1 MFLCFI
7 DQIYVNSM
15 GILGSKP
22 NMDDTEK
29 NVREEIDEQISK
41 YKIYMISKKTCP
53 FCRTAKVSVIKRW

>member
-1 MFLCFI
+1 
-7 DQIYVNSM
+7 M

-22 NMDDTEK
+22 NMDATEK

-53 FCRTAKVSVIKRW
+53 FCRTAKVIVIKLYIV